1 MAQTPPISEKIPQ
14 KRGRPNMCAIFGS
27 EYGSNKTPHVIKYA
41 PTTMHVWPK
50 TSVAILPRL
59 IARYTS
65 EPPIRSGT
73 NPAILIDL
81 MIPRIPSVISAMPNP
96 AVILLGFIISILSYR
111 KRQEDM

>member
-73 NPAILIDL
+73 NPAILNEL
-81 MIPRIPSVISAMPNP
+81 MIPKIPSTIRIMPNP
-96 AVILLGFIISILSYR
+96 AVILLGFIIVILSNR
-111 KRQEDM
+111 KKLKVM